1 MLRELQLQAAS
12 FGSAL
17 ETRMKRSYVFHGVL
31 GRSADREVFL
41 GFAPAKTLHALS
53 FADVLDEETGRGYQ
67 RRPNP
72 QHSLDFR
79 RYIQRTGSTTIP
91 LAFNARP
98 GTEAGWKIVRKGQA
112 ARLEIRADAGRVLA
126 QVDCQHRISR
136 LHDLEITL
144 PFMCFLGVSER
155 EEMEIFSVINS
166 KAKGLSPSLLDFHSA
181 TLLASGL
188 ATQRPEL
195 FVALHLHNEVQSPW
209 YRKLDRGGTS
219 GLHRLASLRT
229 MQKAIKRFLSQ
240 TRNVRGM
247 SPEAAAK
254 VVLSFWTAVAEVLPD
269 EWSTPRKHLLTKGVG
284 VYALMTIAADLVVEA
299 GDAGY
304 CNKQMFVARL
314 ADFLSQIDWTNAG
327 ALKGLGGEA
336 GVAQAVEIVRS
347 ARTSKRLKVVRRA

>member
-1 MLRELQLQAAS
+1 
-12 FGSAL
+12 
-17 ETRMKRSYVFHGVL
+17 MKRSYVFHGVL

-41 GFAPAKTLHALS
+41 GFAPAKILHAVS

-79 RYIQRTGSTTIP
+79 RYIQKTGSTTIP
-91 LAFNARP
+91 LTFNARA
-98 GTEAGWKIVRKGQA
+98 GSEAGWKVARNGHA
-112 ARLEIRADAGRVLA
+112 ARLEISADAGHVLA

-136 LHDLEITL
+136 LHDMDVTL

-181 TLLASGL
+181 TLLASDL

-195 FVALHLHNEVQSPW
+195 FVALHLHNDDQSPW

-229 MQKAIKRFLSQ
+229 MQKAVKRFLAQ
-240 TRNVRGM
+240 TRSVTGM
-247 SPEAAAK
+247 TAEASAK
-254 VVLSFWTAVAEVLPD
+254 VVVAFWSAVTEVLPD
-269 EWSTPRKHLLTKGVG
+269 EWTTPRKHLLSKGVG
-284 VYALMTIAADLVVEA
+284 VYALMTIAADLVTEE
-299 GDAGY
+299 GDAAR
-304 CNKQMFVARL
+304 CDKQLFVARL
-314 ADFLSQIDWTNAG
+314 ADFLPQIDWTNSG

-336 GVAQAVEIVRS
+336 GVAQAVDLVRA
-347 ARTSKRLKVVRRA
+347 ARKSKRLRVVHRG